1 LDGDGGRH
9 DSHLAR
15 SMTPVNPPGIGI
27 SPIADVGMRQ
37 RVGRLSISQTME
49 S

>member
-1 LDGDGGRH
+1 MAAATTAISR
-9 DSHLAR
+9 R